1 MKVFIGSS
9 KEASNNGLL
18 QKIAV
23 IVEQCQ
29 ITPVKWNEI
38 PSPFKAGN
46 HTLENLEEL
55 TSSVDAAIFVC
66 TEDDKTWYRGA
77 KVGTPR
83 DNVIFEHGLFSGK
96 LGRKKSI
103 IIRYGKVKLPNDLD
117 GVTFIDFSEGQQL
130 QGESN
135 LRQTLLGLKG
145 VPSGHPRISYEE
157 LEKTKSEIERE
168 LVIMKSKG
176 IERIFNNQREAVA
189 DYKINHK
196 SPTQP
201 IRILCIRG
209 ESFVSNRDENWGSV
223 ILNRCN
229 KTIVLANHLN
239 HDLIG
244 KRYNS
249 NRNEDENENEFIERY
264 KEEMK
269 SVQNK
274 IKIRSECSLYLHNE
288 TNLRFRMLFI
298 ENYLYLSK
306 FADSTAS
313 KAEVIKIPKGY
324 ALYSVCEDHFN
335 QILTNATPFS

>member
-249 NRNEDENENEFIERY
+249 NRNEDENENEFIETRRHWFTGTVSHHTGGGVNVLNVIEGDELLVESETDAFVPFVVHY
-264 KEEMK
+264 AETFIIPACVG
-269 SVQNK
+269 SYT
-274 IKIRSECSLYLHNE
+274 IRSYGVSEGKTCGTIKAYV
-288 TNLRFRMLFI
+288 RFR
-298 ENYLYLSK
+298 E
-306 FADSTAS
+306 
-313 KAEVIKIPKGY
+313 
-324 ALYSVCEDHFN
+324 
-335 QILTNATPFS
+335 